1 MAVKIT
7 VDETPIPDVKVI
19 TSDAF
24 TDDRGMFM
32 EVFRR
37 DVFQSAGLPYEF
49 TQLNQSRS
57 RKGVVR
63 GLHFQWDPPMGK
75 LMRVTAGRAYLVAVD
90 IRPGS
95 ATLGKWFGVEVG
107 PEDRTQVWA
116 PASIARG
123 FCALEDDT
131 EVQYLC
137 TGTYNGAGESG
148 IRYDDPSIAVEWPIK
163 EPIVSVKDRDAQT
176 LTEWLARPE
185 ASHFRV

>member
-1 MAVKIT
+1 MKIT
-7 VDETPIPDVKVI
+7 VDETPIRDVKII
-19 TSDAF
+19 TLDAF
-24 TDDRGMFM
+24 EDDRGVFM

-37 DVFQSAGLPYEF
+37 DIFQSAGLPYEF
-49 TQLNQSRS
+49 AQLNQSRS

-75 LMRVTAGRAYLVAVD
+75 LMRVTAGRAYLVAAD

-95 ATLGKWFGVEVG
+95 ATLGQWFGLSVA
-107 PEDRTQVWA
+107 PEDRVHIWA

-123 FCALEDDT
+123 FCALEDNT

-137 TGTYNGAGESG
+137 TSVYNGAGEGG
-148 IRYDDPSIAVEWPIK
+148 IRYDDPRIAVEWPV
-163 EPIVSVKDRDAQT
+163 ESPIVSAKDRDAQT

-185 ASHFRV
+185 AEHFRA